1 MGHIKPESKTTDPDL
16 MLYGIHNA
24 AKVDHMLKTR
34 ILTLLLVFGLNPL
47 LTARTWTDKDGR
59 AIEAEIVSA
68 DDTHVTIQKADK
80 EFKLP
85 LARLSDADQEYVK
98 GWLQEQQEKAA
109 AKAAEPVAPAVPGE
123 VSFDGKP
130 LVLGGKTNLFEY
142 EYTPEQLA
150 EVKKDKGTDTGYK
163 IALALPADFD
173 PARPQKVFVVSTAV
187 NNAKQGAD
195 GNVGMMGFFGKQ
207 CAQNGWICLAYDTN
221 LGRQNHFGDLKAAC
235 EKINAQWPQ
244 FKTWN
249 FAVGGFSGGAK
260 ACFFPC
266 GYLLKN
272 EYKVVGAFL
281 AGCNE
286 DFSGTGRDLFKT
298 PKAAY
303 KDLKVFMGNPT
314 YKADYAAPVAASM
327 KKNGI
332 SNIRAEVHQ
341 GKNSMDYGQL
351 AEALKW
357 FAGP

>member
-1 MGHIKPESKTTDPDL
+1 
-16 MLYGIHNA
+16 MLYWAHNP
-24 AKVDHMLKTR
+24 AKIIHMLKVHT
-34 ILTLLLVFGLNPL
+34 LTLLLAFGLNPV
-47 LTARTWTDKDGR
+47 LTARTWTNKDGR

-68 DDTHVTIQKADK
+68 DDSLVTIQKGDK

-85 LARLSDADQEYVK
+85 LDRLSDPDQEYVK
-98 GWLQEQQEKAA
+98 GWLLEQEEI
-109 AKAAEPVAPAVPGE
+109 AKKKSEELAVPAVPGE

-130 LVLGGKTNLFEY
+130 LILGGKTNLFEY
-142 EYTPEQLA
+142 QYTPEQLA
-150 EVKKDKGTDTGYK
+150 KVKKDKGTDTGYK

-173 PARPQKVFVVSTAV
+173 PTKRQKVFVVCTAV

-207 CAQNGWICLAYDTN
+207 CTQSGWVCLAYDTN
-221 LGRQNHFGDLKAAC
+221 LGRTNHFGDLRAALD
-235 EKINAQWPQ
+235 KINGQWPQ
-244 FKTWN
+244 FKTWD

-260 ACFFPC
+260 ACFYPC
-266 GYLLKN
+266 AFLLKN

-286 DFSGTGRDLFKT
+286 DYSGTARDLFDA

-303 KDLKVFMGNPT
+303 KNLKVFMGNPT
-314 YKADYAAPVAASM
+314 YKADYAAPVSASM

-332 SNIRAEVHQ
+332 SDIRAEVHQ
-341 GKNSMDYGQL
+341 GKNSLDYAQF
-351 AEALKW
+351 AEGLKW